1 MKEKQSKRV
10 DLVSIKLVKESSFLY
25 EERKISS
32 PETAAK
38 LFSRFF
44 ADLDRE
50 KFVVA
55 CLNTKNEVNC
65 VEIISIGSLNASIV
79 HPREVY
85 KTAIVSNAASII
97 VAHNHPSGHIQ
108 PSKED
113 INITKRLKEAG
124 ELIGIPLI
132 DHLIIGGENVFS
144 FKESGE
150 L

>member
-1 MKEKQSKRV
+1 MKDKQSKRV
-10 DLVSIKLVKESSFLY
+10 ELVSIKLVKESSFLY
-25 EERKISS
+25 EERKVSS
-32 PETAAK
+32 PETATK
-38 LFSRFF
+38 LFGRFF
-44 ADLDRE
+44 EDLDRE

-85 KTAIVSNAASII
+85 KTAIISNAASII
-97 VAHNHPSGHIQ
+97 VAHNHPSGHTQ

-113 INITKRLKEAG
+113 INITKRLREAG

-132 DHLIIGGENVFS
+132 DHLIIGGEKTYS